1 MQGTGQAD
9 LDAAMQG
16 IRGLQPVTSQTVGA
30 QTFDAQT
37 AQDYMNPYTQ
47 NVLDVARQ
55 RMFEAE
61 DIAAQKRA
69 ANQVRLVHW

>member
-1 MQGTGQAD
+1 
-9 LDAAMQG
+9 
-16 IRGLQPVTSQTVGA
+16 
-30 QTFDAQT
+30 
-37 AQDYMNPYTQ
+37 MNPYTQ

-69 ANQVRLVHW
+69 ANQVSAGAFDNSRRFIENTEAQSNLQDKQPHLKPTS